1 MFFSATYV
9 VIVTTYL
16 AVAAGWQQ
24 RPTLLLRQAL
34 SKCAVVSCLTLTPY
48 LSTTLE
54 PTHAADSAPYEVV
67 KGTVKDAKSAVKKPA
82 MEMNKGVNKMKDNV
96 EKSKDAMNKAKGFM
110 GDKAKDV
117 EKKGKETLQDAESI
131 KDKVKKKSSLMMNMV
146 SSTEVADRVEEM
158 KQSIIDAEPD
168 KVKEGKKAATEAAK
182 DAKEKLDKLNPKE
195 EIEKGVNKM
204 KDVDVPGEAKKAA
217 SEVEKKGKETLQKG
231 KWF

>member
-1 MFFSATYV
+1 
-9 VIVTTYL
+9 
-16 AVAAGWQQ
+16 
-24 RPTLLLRQAL
+24 
-34 SKCAVVSCLTLTPY
+34 
-48 LSTTLE
+48 
-54 PTHAADSAPYEVV
+54 
-67 KGTVKDAKSAVKKPA
+67 
-82 MEMNKGVNKMKDNV
+82 
-96 EKSKDAMNKAKGFM
+96 M

-146 SSTEVADRVEEM
+146 SSPEVADKVEEM

-195 EIEKGVNKM
+195 EIEKGANKM